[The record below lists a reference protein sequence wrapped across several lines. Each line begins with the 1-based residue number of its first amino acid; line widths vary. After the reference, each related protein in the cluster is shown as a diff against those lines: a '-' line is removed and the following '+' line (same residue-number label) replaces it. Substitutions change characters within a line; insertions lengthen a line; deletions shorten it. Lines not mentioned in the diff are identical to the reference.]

1 VFCGFAGVFLMVNLD
16 YEFITAIKSYLRLL
30 NFGIWRLSDFED
42 NYSNKDQI
50 WMLTLRKKKLDRKF
64 YL

>member
-1 VFCGFAGVFLMVNLD
+1 MFCGFAGVFLMVNLD

-50 WMLTLRKKKLDRKF
+50 
-64 YL
+64 